1 MRVQDKSILVTGAG
15 QGIGEGMAE
24 RLAREGARVVVN
36 DIDSALHQRVVAGAS
51 IPGACVE
58 VDGARCA

>member
-1 MRVQDKSILVTGAG
+1 MQDKSIVVTGAG
-15 QGIGEGMAE
+15 QGIGEGIAE

-51 IPGACVE
+51 ISGACVE